1 MAVHILTKI
10 FVVLTSLLTV
20 ALVPLV
26 MLNTANEETYKK
38 RWNDEQNLAKVAT
51 FNNEV
56 AQRSREIVSR
66 ANQDLAKDLEMK
78 LAKAQVERDAA
89 LTDAAVVSG
98 LVASNKAQLDR
109 LASNL
114 QVFAESDK
122 IKSELVSTVSKEL
135 VTLRTNLTKADRENV
150 QLDDTVANLTSENE
164 VVKAQLRQTQEQ
176 LKQASDDRDK
186 TAADAKNA
194 NEQLKKYGT
203 FAGALPQARPGA
215 TSGAN
220 GDAKIPADRSL
231 SATIINVRRGADTTM
246 AEINAGSRD
255 GVQPGWV
262 MSIAD
267 GGKYVGNLRITT
279 VDVNRSV
286 GVVELE
292 QAGKGEVRTGLR
304 AIARKGE

>member
-1 MAVHILTKI
+1 MHILTKI

>member
-1 MAVHILTKI
+1 MHILTKI
-10 FVVLTSLLTV
+10 FVVLTSLLSV

-26 MLNTANEETYKK
+26 MLNTANEETFKK
-38 RWNDEQNLAKVAT
+38 RWTDEQNVSKLAA
-51 FNNEV
+51 FNNDV
-56 AQRSREIVSR
+56 AQRSRETATRLS
-66 ANQDLAKDLEMK
+66 QEFAKDLEIK
-78 LAKAQVERDAA
+78 LAKAQIERDAA
-89 LTDAAVVSG
+89 ISDAALING
-98 LVASNKAQLDR
+98 MVASNKAQLDR

-114 QVFAESDK
+114 QIFAESDK
-122 IKSELVSTVSKEL
+122 IKSELVTTFSAEVVK
-135 VTLRTNLTKADRENV
+135 LRNMLTKADRENV

-176 LKQASDDRDK
+176 LKQAADDRDK

-194 NEQLKKYGT
+194 NDQLKKYGT
-203 FAGALPQARPGA
+203 YAGALPQARPGA

-220 GDAKIPADRSL
+220 GEVKIPADRSL
-231 SATIINVRRGADTTM
+231 SATIINVRRGADSTL

-262 MSIAD
+262 LSIAD

-292 QAGKGEVRTGLR
+292 QASKGEVRTGLR

>member
-1 MAVHILTKI
+1 MHILTKI

-215 TSGAN
+215 TSGAYV
-220 GDAKIPADRSL
+220 DAKIPADRSL

>member
-1 MAVHILTKI
+1 MHILTKI
-10 FVVLTSLLTV
+10 FVVLTSLLSV

-26 MLNTANEETYKK
+26 MLNTASEDTYKK
-38 RWNDEQNLAKVAT
+38 RWGDEQTRATAALAAKDITEKLQVA
-51 FNNEV
+51 EV
-56 AQRSREIVSR
+56 RTV
-66 ANQDLAKDLEMK
+66 QDLAKDLEVK
-78 LAKAQVERDAA
+78 LAKAQLERDAA
-89 LTDAAVVSG
+89 IADAALVNG

-122 IKSELVSTVSKEL
+122 IKSELVSNISKEL
-135 VTLRTNLTKADRENV
+135 VTLRTGLTKAERDNV
-150 QLDDTVANLTSENE
+150 QLDDQVANLTSEGE
-164 VVKAQLRQTQEQ
+164 VIKAQLRQTQEQ
-176 LKQASDDRDK
+176 LKQATDDRDK
-186 TAADAKNA
+186 TAAEAKNA
-194 NEQLKKYGT
+194 SDQLKKYGT
-203 FAGALPQARPGA
+203 YAGALPQARPGA
-215 TSGAN
+215 TSGNN
-220 GDAKIPADRSL
+220 GEVKIPADRSL
-231 SATIINVRRGADTTM
+231 SATIINLRRGTDSTM

-292 QAGKGEVRTGLR
+292 QAAKGEVRTGLR
-304 AIARKGE
+304 VIARKGE

>member
-1 MAVHILTKI
+1 MHILTKI
-10 FVVLTSLLTV
+10 FVVLTSLLSV

-26 MLNTANEETYKK
+26 MLNTANEETFKK
-38 RWNDEQNLAKVAT
+38 RWTDEQNVSKLAA
-51 FNNEV
+51 FNNDV
-56 AQRSREIVSR
+56 AQRSRETATRLS
-66 ANQDLAKDLEMK
+66 QEFAKDLEIK
-78 LAKAQVERDAA
+78 LAKAQIERDAA
-89 LTDAAVVSG
+89 ISDAALING
-98 LVASNKAQLDR
+98 MVASNKAQLDR

-114 QVFAESDK
+114 QIFAESDK
-122 IKSELVSTVSKEL
+122 IKNEL
-135 VTLRTNLTKADRENV
+135 VTTFSAEVVKLRNMLTKADRENV

-176 LKQASDDRDK
+176 LKQAADDRDK

-194 NEQLKKYGT
+194 NDQLKKYGT
-203 FAGALPQARPGA
+203 YAGALPQARPGA

-220 GDAKIPADRSL
+220 GEAKIPADRSL
-231 SATIINVRRGADTTM
+231 SATIINVRRGADSTL

-262 MSIAD
+262 LSIAD

-292 QAGKGEVRTGLR
+292 QASKGEVRTGLR

>member
-1 MAVHILTKI
+1 MHILTKI
-10 FVVLTSLLTV
+10 FVVLTSLLSV

-26 MLNTANEETYKK
+26 MLNTANEETFKK
-38 RWNDEQNLAKVAT
+38 RWTDEQNVSKLAA
-51 FNNEV
+51 FNNDV
-56 AQRSREIVSR
+56 AQRSRETATRLS
-66 ANQDLAKDLEMK
+66 QELAKDLEIK
-78 LAKAQVERDAA
+78 LAKAQIERDAA
-89 LTDAAVVSG
+89 ISDAALING
-98 LVASNKAQLDR
+98 MVASNKAQLDR

-114 QVFAESDK
+114 QIFAESDK
-122 IKSELVSTVSKEL
+122 IKSELVTTFSAEVVK
-135 VTLRTNLTKADRENV
+135 LRNMLTKADRENV

-176 LKQASDDRDK
+176 LKQAADDRDK

-194 NEQLKKYGT
+194 NDQLKKYGT
-203 FAGALPQARPGA
+203 YAGALPQARPGA

-220 GDAKIPADRSL
+220 GEVKIPADRSL
-231 SATIINVRRGADTTM
+231 SATIINVRRGADSTL

-262 MSIAD
+262 LSIAD

-292 QAGKGEVRTGLR
+292 QASKGEVRTGLR

>member
-1 MAVHILTKI
+1 M
-10 FVVLTSLLTV
+10 
-20 ALVPLV
+20 
-26 MLNTANEETYKK
+26 
-38 RWNDEQNLAKVAT
+38 
-51 FNNEV
+51 
-56 AQRSREIVSR
+56 
-66 ANQDLAKDLEMK
+66 
-78 LAKAQVERDAA
+78 AKAQGERDAA

>member
-1 MAVHILTKI
+1 MHILTKI
-10 FVVLTSLLTV
+10 FVVLTSLLSV

-26 MLNTANEETYKK
+26 MLNTANEETFKK
-38 RWNDEQNLAKVAT
+38 RWTDEQNVSKLAA
-51 FNNEV
+51 FNNDV
-56 AQRSREIVSR
+56 AQRSRETATRLS
-66 ANQDLAKDLEMK
+66 QELAKDLEIK
-78 LAKAQVERDAA
+78 LAKAQIERDAA
-89 LTDAAVVSG
+89 ISDAALING
-98 LVASNKAQLDR
+98 MVASNKAQLDR

-114 QVFAESDK
+114 QIFAESDK
-122 IKSELVSTVSKEL
+122 IKSELVTTFSAEVVK
-135 VTLRTNLTKADRENV
+135 LRNMLTKADRENV

-176 LKQASDDRDK
+176 LKQAADDRDK

-194 NEQLKKYGT
+194 NDQLKKYGT
-203 FAGALPQARPGA
+203 YAGALPQARPGA

-220 GDAKIPADRSL
+220 GEAKIPADRSL
-231 SATIINVRRGADTTM
+231 SATIINVRRGADSTL

-262 MSIAD
+262 LSIAD

-292 QAGKGEVRTGLR
+292 QASKGEVRTGLR

>member
-1 MAVHILTKI
+1 MHILTKI
-10 FVVLTSLLTV
+10 FVVLTSLLSV

-26 MLNTANEETYKK
+26 MLNTASDDTFK
-38 RWNDEQNLAKVAT
+38 RRWSDEQARAVSAVAAKDI
-51 FNNEV
+51 
-56 AQRSREIVSR
+56 AQRLQETEVRSL
-66 ANQDLAKDLEMK
+66 QDQTKDLEIK
-78 LAKAQVERDAA
+78 LAKAQLERDAA
-89 LTDAAVVSG
+89 IADAALVNG
-98 LVASNKAQLDR
+98 LVSSNKAQLDR

-122 IKSELVSTVSKEL
+122 IKSELVANVSKEL
-135 VTLRTNLTKADRENV
+135 VTLRTGLTKAERDNV
-150 QLDDTVANLTSENE
+150 QLDDQVANLTSESE

-176 LKQASDDRDK
+176 LKQATDDRDK
-186 TAADAKNA
+186 TAADAKSA
-194 NEQLKKYGT
+194 TDQLKKYGT
-203 FAGALPQARPGA
+203 YAGALPQARPGA

-220 GDAKIPADRSL
+220 GETKIPADRSL
-231 SATIINVRRGADTTM
+231 SATIINVRRGADSTL

-304 AIARKGE
+304 VIARKGE

>member
-1 MAVHILTKI
+1 VHILTKI
-10 FVVLTSLLTV
+10 FVVLTSLLSV

-26 MLNTANEETYKK
+26 MLNTASDDTFK
-38 RWNDEQNLAKVAT
+38 RRWSDEQARAVSAVAAKDI
-51 FNNEV
+51 
-56 AQRSREIVSR
+56 AQRLQETEVRSF
-66 ANQDLAKDLEMK
+66 QDLAKDLEIK
-78 LAKAQVERDAA
+78 LAKAQIERDAA
-89 LTDAAVVSG
+89 IADAALVNG

-122 IKSELVSTVSKEL
+122 IKSELVANVSKEL
-135 VTLRTNLTKADRENV
+135 VTLRTGLTKAERDNV
-150 QLDDTVANLTSENE
+150 QLDDQVANLTSESE

-176 LKQASDDRDK
+176 LKQATDDRDK

-194 NEQLKKYGT
+194 ADQLKKYAT
-203 FAGALPQARPGA
+203 YAGALPQARPGA

-220 GDAKIPADRSL
+220 GETKIPADRSL
-231 SATIINVRRGADTTM
+231 SATIINVRRGADSTL

-304 AIARKGE
+304 VIARKGE

>member
-1 MAVHILTKI
+1 MHILTKI
-10 FVVLTSLLTV
+10 FVVLTSLLSV

-26 MLNTANEETYKK
+26 MLNTASDDTFKK
-38 RWNDEQNLAKVAT
+38 RWSDEQARAVSAVAAKDI
-51 FNNEV
+51 
-56 AQRSREIVSR
+56 AQRLQETEVRSF
-66 ANQDLAKDLEMK
+66 QDLAKDLEIK
-78 LAKAQVERDAA
+78 LAKAQLERDAA
-89 LTDAAVVSG
+89 IADAALVNG

-122 IKSELVSTVSKEL
+122 IKSELVANVSKEL
-135 VTLRTNLTKADRENV
+135 VTLRTGLTKAERDNV
-150 QLDDTVANLTSENE
+150 QLDDQVANLTSESE
-164 VVKAQLRQTQEQ
+164 VIKAQLRQTQEQ
-176 LKQASDDRDK
+176 LKQATDDRDK

-194 NEQLKKYGT
+194 ADQLKKYGT
-203 FAGALPQARPGA
+203 YAGALPQARPGA

-220 GDAKIPADRSL
+220 GDTKIPADRSL
-231 SATIINVRRGADTTM
+231 SATIINVRRGADSTL

-292 QAGKGEVRTGLR
+292 QAAKGEVRTGLR
-304 AIARKGE
+304 VIARKGE

>member
-1 MAVHILTKI
+1 VAVHILTKI

>member
-1 MAVHILTKI
+1 VHILTKI
-10 FVVLTSLLTV
+10 FVVLTSLLSV

-26 MLNTANEETYKK
+26 MLNTANEETFKK
-38 RWNDEQNLAKVAT
+38 RWTDEQNVSKLAA
-51 FNNEV
+51 FNNDV
-56 AQRSREIVSR
+56 AQRSRETATRLS
-66 ANQDLAKDLEMK
+66 QEFAKDLEIK
-78 LAKAQVERDAA
+78 LAKAQIERDAA
-89 LTDAAVVSG
+89 ISDAALING
-98 LVASNKAQLDR
+98 MVASNKAQLDR

-114 QVFAESDK
+114 QIFAESDK
-122 IKSELVSTVSKEL
+122 IKSELVTTFSAEVVK
-135 VTLRTNLTKADRENV
+135 LRNMLTKADRENV

-176 LKQASDDRDK
+176 LKQAADDRDK

-194 NEQLKKYGT
+194 NDQLKKYGT
-203 FAGALPQARPGA
+203 YAGALPQARPGA

-220 GDAKIPADRSL
+220 GEAKIPADRSL
-231 SATIINVRRGADTTM
+231 SATIINVRRGADSTL

-262 MSIAD
+262 LSIAD

-292 QAGKGEVRTGLR
+292 QASKGEVRTGLR

>member
-1 MAVHILTKI
+1 MHILTKI

-203 FAGALPQARPGA
+203 FAGSLPQARPGA

>member
-1 MAVHILTKI
+1 MHILTKI

-66 ANQDLAKDLEMK
+66 ANQDLSKDLEMK

>member
-1 MAVHILTKI
+1 MHILTKI

-286 GVVELE
+286 GVVQLE

>member
-1 MAVHILTKI
+1 MHILTKI
-10 FVVLTSLLTV
+10 FVVLTSLLSV

-26 MLNTANEETYKK
+26 MLNTANEETFKK
-38 RWNDEQNLAKVAT
+38 RWTDEQNVSKLAA
-51 FNNEV
+51 FNNDV
-56 AQRSREIVSR
+56 AQRSRETATRLS
-66 ANQDLAKDLEMK
+66 QEFAKDLEIK
-78 LAKAQVERDAA
+78 LAKAQIERDAA
-89 LTDAAVVSG
+89 ISDAALING
-98 LVASNKAQLDR
+98 MVASNKAQLDR

-114 QVFAESDK
+114 QIFAESDK
-122 IKSELVSTVSKEL
+122 IKSELVTTFSAEVVK
-135 VTLRTNLTKADRENV
+135 LRNMLTKADRENV

-176 LKQASDDRDK
+176 LKQAADDRDK

-194 NEQLKKYGT
+194 NDQLKKYGT
-203 FAGALPQARPGA
+203 YAGALPQARPGA

-220 GDAKIPADRSL
+220 GEAKIPADRSL
-231 SATIINVRRGADTTM
+231 SATIINVRRGADSTL

-262 MSIAD
+262 LSIAD

-292 QAGKGEVRTGLR
+292 QASKGEVRTGLR

>member
-1 MAVHILTKI
+1 MHILTKI

-56 AQRSREIVSR
+56 AQRSRETVFR
-66 ANQDLAKDLEMK
+66 ASQDLSKDLEMK
-78 LAKAQVERDAA
+78 LAKAQGERDAA

-203 FAGALPQARPGA
+203 FAGSLPQARPGA

>member
-1 MAVHILTKI
+1 MTTFSAE
-10 FVVLTSLLTV
+10 VV
-20 ALVPLV
+20 
-26 MLNTANEETYKK
+26 
-38 RWNDEQNLAKVAT
+38 
-51 FNNEV
+51 
-56 AQRSREIVSR
+56 
-66 ANQDLAKDLEMK
+66 K
-78 LAKAQVERDAA
+78 LR
-89 LTDAAVVSG
+89 
-98 LVASNKAQLDR
+98 NM
-109 LASNL
+109 
-114 QVFAESDK
+114 
-122 IKSELVSTVSKEL
+122 
-135 VTLRTNLTKADRENV
+135 LTKADRENV

-176 LKQASDDRDK
+176 LKQAADDRDK

-194 NEQLKKYGT
+194 NDQLKKYGT
-203 FAGALPQARPGA
+203 YAGALPQARPGA

-220 GDAKIPADRSL
+220 GEVKIPADRSL
-231 SATIINVRRGADTTM
+231 SATIINVRRGADSTL

-262 MSIAD
+262 LSIAD

-292 QAGKGEVRTGLR
+292 QASKGEVRTGLR

>member
-1 MAVHILTKI
+1 VHILTKI
-10 FVVLTSLLTV
+10 FVVLTSLLSV

-26 MLNTANEETYKK
+26 MLNTANEETFKK
-38 RWNDEQNLAKVAT
+38 RWTDEQNVSKLAA
-51 FNNEV
+51 FNNDV
-56 AQRSREIVSR
+56 AQRSRETATRLS
-66 ANQDLAKDLEMK
+66 QEFAKDLEIK
-78 LAKAQVERDAA
+78 LAKAQIERDAA
-89 LTDAAVVSG
+89 ISDAALING
-98 LVASNKAQLDR
+98 MVASNKAQLDR

-114 QVFAESDK
+114 QIFAESDK
-122 IKSELVSTVSKEL
+122 IKSELVTTFSAEVVK
-135 VTLRTNLTKADRENV
+135 LRNMLTKADRENV

-176 LKQASDDRDK
+176 LKQAADDRDK

-194 NEQLKKYGT
+194 NDQLKKYGT
-203 FAGALPQARPGA
+203 YAGALPQARPGA

-220 GDAKIPADRSL
+220 GEVKIPADRSL
-231 SATIINVRRGADTTM
+231 SATIINVRRGADSTL

-262 MSIAD
+262 LSIAD

-292 QAGKGEVRTGLR
+292 QASKGEVRTGLR

>member
-1 MAVHILTKI
+1 MHILTKI

-203 FAGALPQARPGA
+203 FAGSLPQARPGA

-267 GGKYVGNLRITT
+267 GGKYDGNLRITT

>member
-1 MAVHILTKI
+1 MHILTKI
-10 FVVLTSLLTV
+10 FVVLTSLLSV

-26 MLNTANEETYKK
+26 MLNTASDDTFKK
-38 RWNDEQNLAKVAT
+38 RWSDEQARAVSAVAAKDI
-51 FNNEV
+51 
-56 AQRSREIVSR
+56 AQRLQETEVRSF
-66 ANQDLAKDLEMK
+66 QDLAKDLEIK
-78 LAKAQVERDAA
+78 LAKAQLERDAA
-89 LTDAAVVSG
+89 IADAALVNG

-122 IKSELVSTVSKEL
+122 IKSELVANVSKEL
-135 VTLRTNLTKADRENV
+135 VTLRTGLTKAERDNV
-150 QLDDTVANLTSENE
+150 QLDDQVANLTSESE

-176 LKQASDDRDK
+176 LKQATDDRDK
-186 TAADAKNA
+186 TAADAKSA
-194 NEQLKKYGT
+194 ADQLKKYGT
-203 FAGALPQARPGA
+203 YAGALPQARPGA

-220 GDAKIPADRSL
+220 GDTKIPADRSL
-231 SATIINVRRGADTTM
+231 SATIINVRRGADSTL

-292 QAGKGEVRTGLR
+292 QAAKGEVRTGLR
-304 AIARKGE
+304 VIARKGE

>member
-1 MAVHILTKI
+1 MHILTKI

-56 AQRSREIVSR
+56 AQRSRETVFR
-66 ANQDLAKDLEMK
+66 ASQDLSKDLEMK
-78 LAKAQVERDAA
+78 LAKAQGERDAA

>member
-1 MAVHILTKI
+1 MHILTKI

-38 RWNDEQNLAKVAT
+38 RWNDEQNLAKVAA

>member
-1 MAVHILTKI
+1 VHILTKI

>member
-1 MAVHILTKI
+1 M
-10 FVVLTSLLTV
+10 
-20 ALVPLV
+20 
-26 MLNTANEETYKK
+26 
-38 RWNDEQNLAKVAT
+38 
-51 FNNEV
+51 
-56 AQRSREIVSR
+56 
-66 ANQDLAKDLEMK
+66 
-78 LAKAQVERDAA
+78 
-89 LTDAAVVSG
+89 
-98 LVASNKAQLDR
+98 
-109 LASNL
+109 
-114 QVFAESDK
+114 
-122 IKSELVSTVSKEL
+122 
-135 VTLRTNLTKADRENV
+135 
-150 QLDDTVANLTSENE
+150 
-164 VVKAQLRQTQEQ
+164 
-176 LKQASDDRDK
+176 
-186 TAADAKNA
+186 
-194 NEQLKKYGT
+194 KKYGT

>member
-1 MAVHILTKI
+1 MHILTKI
-10 FVVLTSLLTV
+10 FVVLTSLLSV

-26 MLNTANEETYKK
+26 MLNTANEETFKK
-38 RWNDEQNLAKVAT
+38 RWTDEQNVSKLAA
-51 FNNEV
+51 FNNDV
-56 AQRSREIVSR
+56 AQRSRETATRLS
-66 ANQDLAKDLEMK
+66 QEFAKDLEIK
-78 LAKAQVERDAA
+78 LAKAQIERDAA
-89 LTDAAVVSG
+89 ISDAALING
-98 LVASNKAQLDR
+98 MVASNKAQLDR

-114 QVFAESDK
+114 QIFAESDK
-122 IKSELVSTVSKEL
+122 IKSELVTTFSAEVVK
-135 VTLRTNLTKADRENV
+135 LRNMLTKADRENV

-164 VVKAQLRQTQEQ
+164 VFKAQLRQKEEQ
-176 LKQASDDRDK
+176 LKQVTDDRDK

-194 NEQLKKYGT
+194 NDQLKKYGT
-203 FAGALPQARPGA
+203 YAGALPQARPGA

-220 GDAKIPADRSL
+220 GEAKIPADRSL
-231 SATIINVRRGADTTM
+231 SATIINVRRGADSTL

-262 MSIAD
+262 LSIAD

-292 QAGKGEVRTGLR
+292 QASKGEVRTGLR

>member
-1 MAVHILTKI
+1 MHILTKI

-38 RWNDEQNLAKVAT
+38 RWNDEMNVAKLAA

-56 AQRSREIVSR
+56 AQRSKETAFR
-66 ANQDLAKDLEMK
+66 ASQDFAKDLEVK
-78 LAKAQVERDAA
+78 LAKAQIERDAA
-89 LTDAAVVSG
+89 MADTTLVSG

-135 VTLRTNLTKADRENV
+135 VTLRAGLTKADRDNV

-164 VVKAQLRQTQEQ
+164 VVKAQLRQVQEQ

-215 TSGAN
+215 TSGIN

-231 SATIINVRRGADTTM
+231 SATIINVRRGADSTM

>member
-1 MAVHILTKI
+1 VHILTKI

-56 AQRSREIVSR
+56 AQRSRETVFR
-66 ANQDLAKDLEMK
+66 ASQDLSKDLEMK
-78 LAKAQVERDAA
+78 LAKAQGERDAA